1 MTDRVPL
8 AEQLD
13 ELAAEYTRRC
23 RAYPVLVARGEMR
36 HTAAELKIERMA
48 AAHNTLAW
56 LHRHADSIKEWM
68 IYMQKVTPPAGL
80 AELHA
85 DLPPDLDPSPEVD
98 ASDAVPEG
106 EPILADEFET

>member
-1 MTDRVPL
+1 MVSDRVPI

-36 HTAAELKIERMA
+36 QTAMELKIERIA

-56 LHRHADSIKEWM
+56 LHKHAEQVREWM
-68 IYMQKVTPPAGL
+68 TYTHKITPDA
-80 AELHA
+80 AEMEAVALGA
-85 DLPPDLDPSPEVD
+85 PPDVDPIIELDD
-98 ASDAVPEG
+98 
-106 EPILADEFET
+106 ADEVIYAPKGDFD